1 MKNQTNWKLY
11 KSISFCWIMLCLF
24 ACKTKEKAQF
34 LVVGNLLSVTDSILP
49 HEAMVIKDGKVAA
62 LGSAKDLLQQFEVDS
77 QLHFEGKF
85 IYPGLID
92 AHCHFYGLGMFAQRV
107 DLSGTQ
113 SFEEVV
119 ARCQAFVGSSPR
131 SFLLGR
137 GWDQTKWLS
146 KEFPSNALLNA
157 AFPDYPVLLKRVDGH
172 AAIAND
178 VALKMANITTNSK
191 VSGGSFLQTNGKL
204 SGVLIDNAVDLVE
217 AILPKPTN
225 NEISTALLHAQDLC
239 LDYGLTAVTDAGLDT
254 EIIWLIDSLQQAG
267 SLKIKINAM
276 VSLTDDNLAYWLNR
290 GVYNSD
296 RLQVNSFKMY
306 GDGALG
312 SRGAC
317 LLKHYHDKPDEQGF
331 LLTQL
336 PAMERYI
343 RKIAAS
349 PFQLNT
355 HAIGDSTN
363 RILLNLY
370 KSALEGKPDRRWR
383 IEHAQVVDMTDFNL
397 FKEANVIPSVQ
408 PTHATSDMYW
418 AQERLGLERM
428 KGAYAY
434 QTLLQQNGWIPL
446 GTDFPV
452 EQVSPFFTFFAAVAR
467 TDANNFPAGGFM
479 KEEALTREQAIK
491 GMTYW
496 AAKAAFQEKSMGTL
510 TIGSAAD
517 FVVLEQSFASGN
529 LHQIRNQKALFTFIN
544 GAQVK

>member
-1 MKNQTNWKLY
+1 MKNQTNWKLN
-11 KSISFCWIMLCLF
+11 KSISFCWILLCLF
-24 ACKTKEKAQF
+24 ACKTKERAQF
-34 LVVGNLLSVTDSILP
+34 LVVGNLLSVTDSLLP

-77 QLHFEGKF
+77 QLHFGGKF

-119 ARCQAFVGSSPR
+119 ARCQAFAGSSPR
-131 SFLLGR
+131 SFLFGR

-178 VALKMANITTNSK
+178 VALKMANITTSSK
-191 VSGGSFLQTNGKL
+191 VSGGSFLQINGKL

-239 LDYGLTAVTDAGLDT
+239 LEYGLTAVTDAGLDT
-254 EIIWLIDSLQQAG
+254 EIIWIIDSLQQAG
-267 SLKIKINAM
+267 SLQIKINAM
-276 VSLTDDNLAYWLNR
+276 VSLTDENLSYWLNR
-290 GVYNSD
+290 GVYTSD

-317 LLKHYHDKPDEQGF
+317 LLQHYHDKPDEQGF

-343 RKIAAS
+343 RKISAS

-363 RILLNLY
+363 RILLKLY
-370 KSALEGKPDRRWR
+370 ASALTGKADRRWR
-383 IEHAQVVDMTDFNL
+383 IEHAQVVNAADFAL
-397 FKEANVIPSVQ
+397 FKEANI
-408 PTHATSDMYW
+408 
-418 AQERLGLERM
+418 
-428 KGAYAY
+428 AY

-517 FVVLEQSFASGN
+517 FVVLEQSFVTGN

-544 GAQVK
+544 GVQVK

>member
-1 MKNQTNWKLY
+1 MNKPLN
-11 KSISFCWIMLCLF
+11 
-24 ACKTKEKAQF
+24 CKTLNGTLFWMLLLFLVSCSSKDKAQF
-34 LVVGNLLSVTDSILP
+34 LVKGNLLSVSDSLLP
-49 HEAMVIKDGKVAA
+49 YEAMVIRDGKVAA
-62 LGSAKDLLQQFEVDS
+62 LGSVNELLEQFEVDS
-77 QLHFEGKF
+77 ILNFEGKF

-92 AHCHFYGLGMFAQRV
+92 AHCHFFGLGMFAQRV
-107 DLSGTQ
+107 DLSGSQ

-119 ARCQAFVGSSPR
+119 ERCKQFAGSVPR
-131 SFLLGR
+131 SFLYGR

-146 KEFPSNALLNA
+146 KEFPNNELLNK

-178 VALKMANITTNSK
+178 VALRLANITNKTI
-191 VSGGSFLQTNGKL
+191 VSGGSFIQENGRL

-217 AILPKPTN
+217 AILPKPSN
-225 NEISTALLHAQDLC
+225 KEISEALLHAQAVC

-254 EIIWLIDSLQQAG
+254 EIIWIIDSLQKCG
-267 SLKIKINAM
+267 SLKIKMNAM
-276 VSLTDDNLAYWLNR
+276 VSLTDENLAYWLNR
-290 GVYNSD
+290 GIYTSD

-317 LLKHYHDKPDEQGF
+317 LLKHYHDKPNEQGF
-331 LLTQL
+331 LLTEL
-336 PAMERYI
+336 PAMERFV
-343 RKIAAS
+343 RKIASS

-363 RILLNLY
+363 RILLKLY
-370 KSALEGKPDRRWR
+370 ASALAGKTDRRWR
-383 IEHAQVVDMTDFNL
+383 IEHAQVVDASDFAL
-397 FKEANVIPSVQ
+397 FGDAAIVPSVQ

-418 AQERLGLERM
+418 AQERLGSDRI

-467 TDANNFPAGGFM
+467 TDANNFPSGGFQIND
-479 KEEALTREQAIK
+479 ALTREQALK

-496 AAKAAFQEKSMGTL
+496 AAKAAFQENLMGTL
-510 TIGSAAD
+510 TVGSAAD
-517 FVVLEQSFASGN
+517 FVVLPHSF
-529 LHQIRNQKALFTFIN
+529 LHDDLHKIRNQKAIFTFIN
-544 GAQVK
+544 GEQVK

>member
-1 MKNQTNWKLY
+1 
-11 KSISFCWIMLCLF
+11 
-24 ACKTKEKAQF
+24 
-34 LVVGNLLSVTDSILP
+34 
-49 HEAMVIKDGKVAA
+49 
-62 LGSAKDLLQQFEVDS
+62 
-77 QLHFEGKF
+77 
-85 IYPGLID
+85 
-92 AHCHFYGLGMFAQRV
+92 
-107 DLSGTQ
+107 
-113 SFEEVV
+113 
-119 ARCQAFVGSSPR
+119 
-131 SFLLGR
+131 
-137 GWDQTKWLS
+137 
-146 KEFPSNALLNA
+146 
-157 AFPDYPVLLKRVDGH
+157 
-172 AAIAND
+172 
-178 VALKMANITTNSK
+178 
-191 VSGGSFLQTNGKL
+191 
-204 SGVLIDNAVDLVE
+204 
-217 AILPKPTN
+217 
-225 NEISTALLHAQDLC
+225 
-239 LDYGLTAVTDAGLDT
+239 
-254 EIIWLIDSLQQAG
+254 
-267 SLKIKINAM
+267 M

-290 GVYNSD
+290 GVFNSD

>member
-1 MKNQTNWKLY
+1 MKNKTLFKFLTLY
-11 KSISFCWIMLCLF
+11 FFIALISFF
-24 ACKTKEKAQF
+24 SACTKKQKASYIV
-34 LVVGNLLSVTDSILP
+34 LGNITSVADSLKP
-49 HEAMVIKDGKVAA
+49 HEAFVVQDGRVAA
-62 LGSAKDLLQQFEVDS
+62 LGSAKDLLNQFEVDS
-77 QLHFEGKF
+77 TLDFTGKY

-92 AHCHFYGLGMFAQRV
+92 AHCHFYGLGMFSQRV
-107 DLSGTQ
+107 DLSGSK

-119 ARCQAFVGSSPR
+119 ERCKTFAGSEQR
-131 SFLLGR
+131 SYLLGR
-137 GWDQTKWLS
+137 GWDQTKWEN
-146 KEFPSNALLNA
+146 KEFPSNELLNA

-178 VALKMANITTNSK
+178 VALRLAKVNEQSK
-191 VSGGSFLQTNGKL
+191 VAGGAFLKVNGKL
-204 SGVLIDNAVDLVE
+204 SGVLVDNAVDLVE
-217 AILPKPTN
+217 AIIPKPSN
-225 NEISTALLHAQDLC
+225 EEISKALLHAQDLC

-267 SLKIKINAM
+267 LLKIKINAM
-276 VSLTDDNLAYWLNR
+276 VSLTDENLAYWLNR
-290 GVYNSD
+290 GVYVSD

-317 LLKHYHDKPDEQGF
+317 LLHPYHDKPNEQGF

-349 PFQLNT
+349 DFQLNT

-363 RILLNLY
+363 RILLKLY
-370 KSALEGKPDRRWR
+370 ASALAGKPDRRWR
-383 IEHAQVVDMTDFNL
+383 IEHAQVVNEQDFPL
-397 FKEANVIPSVQ
+397 FKAGQVVPSVQ

-418 AQERLGLERM
+418 AEERLGVERM

-434 QTLLQQNGWIPL
+434 QTLLQQNNWLPL

-452 EQVSPFFTFFAAVAR
+452 EHVSPFFTFFAAVAR
-467 TDANNFPAGGFM
+467 TDAANFPAGGFR
-479 KEEALTREQAIK
+479 KEEALTREQALK
-491 GMTYW
+491 GMSTW
-496 AAKAAFQEKSMGTL
+496 AARAAFQENKMGSL

-517 FVVLEQSFASGN
+517 FVVLEHSFLEAD
-529 LHQIRNQKALFTFIN
+529 LAKIRNQKALFTFIN
-544 GAQVK
+544 GEKVK